1 MKLSAT
7 TAERVRFIAG
17 GVSGCHA
24 EAPRKAQGEW
34 GCRCCLLTKFH
45 HCWGRMTSTLT
56 IQARFAV
63 LALQRLL
70 TGLPVAAACFLAG
83 LVVASA
89 QTPPAVAARAPGDEV
104 IKMQAF
110 VSTGT
115 RFNDRTVTDSPVPID
130 VVTDFEIRATG
141 LTEPAQVL
149 QRLVPSVNFPRTSIA
164 DGTDS
169 ARPLTLRG
177 LAPDQ

>member
-1 MKLSAT
+1 
-7 TAERVRFIAG
+7 
-17 GVSGCHA
+17 
-24 EAPRKAQGEW
+24 
-34 GCRCCLLTKFH
+34 
-45 HCWGRMTSTLT
+45 MTSTLT

-83 LVVASA
+83 PVVASA
-89 QTPPAVAARAPGDEV
+89 QTPPAVAARAPGEEV

-149 QRLVPSVNFPRTSIA
+149 QRGWCPR
-164 DGTDS
+164 
-169 ARPLTLRG
+169 
-177 LAPDQ
+177 

>member
-1 MKLSAT
+1 
-7 TAERVRFIAG
+7 
-17 GVSGCHA
+17 
-24 EAPRKAQGEW
+24 
-34 GCRCCLLTKFH
+34 
-45 HCWGRMTSTLT
+45 
-56 IQARFAV
+56 
-63 LALQRLL
+63 
-70 TGLPVAAACFLAG
+70 
-83 LVVASA
+83 
-89 QTPPAVAARAPGDEV
+89 
-104 IKMQAF
+104 MQAF

-177 LAPDQ
+177 LAPDQLLVLVNGKRRHASALINVNGTVGRGSGMGRSQRHPRRRHRTHRGAP